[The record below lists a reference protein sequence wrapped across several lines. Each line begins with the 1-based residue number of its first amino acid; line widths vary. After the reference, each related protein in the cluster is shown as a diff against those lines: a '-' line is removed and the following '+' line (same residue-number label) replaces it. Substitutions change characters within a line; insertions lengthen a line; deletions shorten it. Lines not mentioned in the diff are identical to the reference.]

1 MSIAVLEEIIEKLG
15 LLSEAEQQKLVEVVE
30 QQKQMKAEAERR
42 VFIRSL
48 RGKYK
53 DVMPNPELRAKW
65 KAEEIELEDRGKKK
79 CQPQF

>member
-1 MSIAVLEEIIEKLG
+1 MSAVLEEIIEKLE
-15 LLSEAEQQKLVEVVE
+15 LLSEAEQQKLVEAVE

-42 VFIRSL
+42 AFIRSL

-65 KAEEIELEDRGKKK
+65 KAEEIELEDKNWKSK
-79 CQPQF
+79 